1 MSMVRS
7 FRIWHQKR
15 WCRPGND
22 DPVGR
27 RLTMSFVISR
37 RTHNVRI
44 SISIYGIE
52 IEISVQ

>member
-37 RTHNVRI
+37 RTYNVRI
-44 SISIYGIE
+44 SISIYSIE